1 MRPNSPSLPLPRR
14 RAVLGAAAAASVL
27 PVLARPVAAAAEP
40 LRSTEPLPADAAVAR
55 EVREEF
61 LHSWEGYKRAAW
73 GYDEVRPVSGG
84 HNDFFADGQSFGL
97 SAVEALDTLYLMEL
111 DGEVALAA
119 DWIEAHLDPA
129 ADAEVHVFEAVIR
142 LVGGLLAGYLC
153 TGRERLLTR
162 CRELTDRLLPAFT
175 ASPTGIPYTRV
186 NLRTGAVAGTAPPLA
201 EIGSNVLEF
210 GLLSR
215 LTGDSR
221 YYDAAKRAYRAVLD
235 RRSSLDLL
243 GTSLHTETGKWL
255 DTTSCAPNPPVDS
268 FYEYL
273 WAGGELLGD
282 RELAGWYRL
291 LTDAV
296 LRHQLVRTGGL
307 PWFQQV
313 GATDG
318 RVLGRRQ
325 SELGSFYAGL
335 LGKGG
340 DLALGR
346 EYYRSWTSVLD
357 RHPVLPE
364 GLDFGTGAVTAARD
378 DLRPEYA
385 NAAFDLWR
393 LTGDEE
399 YKQTAY
405 RYFEALRTHL
415 RVPGGYTVAEDVT
428 TTPVRLGDLTPGY
441 WFAETPK
448 YLYLM
453 FAASPRFDY
462 RAGLLST
469 EGKVLRGAVRRT
481 G

>member
-1 MRPNSPSLPLPRR
+1 MRPLPAPAVPLPRR
-14 RAVLGAAAAASVL
+14 RAVLGAAAGVFPLL
-27 PVLARPVAAAAEP
+27 PVSRAAAAAAP
-40 LRSTEPLPADAAVAR
+40 ARRAPLPTDATVAR

-61 LHSWEGYKRAAW
+61 LHAWEGYRQAAW
-73 GYDEVRPVSGG
+73 GYDEVRPLSGG
-84 HNDFFADGQSFGL
+84 RHDFFADGQSFGL
-97 SAVEALDTLYLMEL
+97 SAVEALDTLYLMEQ
-111 DGEVALAA
+111 DAEVARVA

-153 TGRERLLTR
+153 TGRSGLLDR

-215 LTGDSR
+215 LTGDNR
-221 YYDAAKRAYRAVLD
+221 YYAAAKRAYRAVLD
-235 RRSSLDLL
+235 RRSALDLL
-243 GTSLHTETGKWL
+243 GTTLHTETGQWL

-282 RELAGWYRL
+282 RELTDWYRL

-296 LRHQLVRTGGL
+296 LRHQLVRQDGAT
-307 PWFQQV
+307 WFQQV

-318 RVLGRRQ
+318 AVLGQAQ
-325 SELGSFYAGL
+325 SELAAFYAGL

-340 DLALGR
+340 DLATAR
-346 EYYRSWTSVLD
+346 AYHRSWSAVLEC
-357 RHPVLPE
+357 HPVLPE
-364 GLDFGTGAVTAARD
+364 ELDFGTGALTSVRD

-393 LTGDEE
+393 LTGDAE
-399 YKQTAY
+399 YKESAY
-405 RYFEALRTHL
+405 RYFQGLRGNL
-415 RVPGGYTVAEDVT
+415 RVPGGYTVAQDVT
-428 TTPVRLGDLTPGY
+428 TSPITLGDLTPGY
-441 WFAETPK
+441 FFAENLK
-448 YLYLM
+448 YVYLI
-453 FAASPRFDY
+453 FAATPRFDY
-462 RAGLLST
+462 ANGLLST
-469 EGKVLRGAVRRT
+469 EGKVLRGAVRRR
-481 G
+481 